1 MGRGSKGPRPFFS
14 STLSTAEPT
23 AICKV
28 EEETLN
34 NRHTRKREMEGD
46 PREFR
51 HRALTCARLALVSP
65 IPDTRRAYAKLA
77 ASWLRLASDLE
88 SGSRRHRF
96 KRRSSWNPLRGRVVQ
111 PLSV

>member
-1 MGRGSKGPRPFFS
+1 MRAAKLREQS
-14 STLSTAEPT
+14 ST
-23 AICKV
+23 
-28 EEETLN
+28 
-34 NRHTRKREMEGD
+34 NRHTRKREMEGN
-46 PREFR
+46 PTEFR

-88 SGSRRHRF
+88 SGPRRYRF

-111 PLSV
+111 PLTV